1 MEWSYHIATSNIE
14 LCLFSNE
21 SIVKLNIDI
30 QWFRN
35 VSKMHLIWWL
45 LDLMQPSIHFGYRAT
60 CQPTKLTSI
69 ERSNMDEKTSPKY
82 QITKIV
88 SIAIVKYLKMRF
100 VIVVVFVCVSILFY
114 CSLLFANE
122 LVWYAVHAAKRYD
135 Y

>member
-1 MEWSYHIATSNIE
+1 MFQKCI
-14 LCLFSNE
+14 LL
-21 SIVKLNIDI
+21 VV
-30 QWFRN
+30 
-35 VSKMHLIWWL
+35 VS
-45 LDLMQPSIHFGYRAT
+45 LDAAVHSFGYRAT

-100 VIVVVFVCVSILFY
+100 VIVVVFVCVFILFH

-122 LVWYAVHAAKRYD
+122 LV
-135 Y
+135 